1 MWRTTRDRQNKRAHW
16 YKTRKELIYQLRV
29 YSKSLLK
36 EAQKDSQLVEEQ
48 CRLSLC
54 DIKNCFSI
62 CLILYDFSCAAL
74 YCLLAD
80 KEMLVSDCGKLY
92 VLDSLL
98 GRLKQ
103 QGHRVLI
110 YSQMTRMIDLLE
122 VSAFYVVLI

>member
-1 MWRTTRDRQNKRAHW
+1 MINQP
-16 YKTRKELIYQLRV
+16 RV

-36 EAQKDSQLVEEQ
+36 EAQKDPQLVEEQ

-62 CLILYDFSCAAL
+62 CLILYDFSCTVNVEVL
-74 YCLLAD
+74 YCPLVD
-80 KEMLVSDCGKLY
+80 KEMLVSDCGKLF

-122 VSAFYVVLI
+122 VSSFYVVLI